1 MLSNMTPFSQVP
13 QLREAWQAAALPSLV
28 MESLSFIFNLISL
41 MECIEALAS
50 RIALASLYI
59 FIIRPL

>member
-1 MLSNMTPFSQVP
+1 MLSNMTPFPQVP
-13 QLREAWQAAALPSLV
+13 QLRKAWQGALPSLV
-28 MESLSFIFNLISL
+28 MESLSFISYILSL
-41 MECIEALAS
+41 MESIEALAS

>member
-13 QLREAWQAAALPSLV
+13 QLREAWPGALPSLV
-28 MESLSFIFNLISL
+28 MESLSFIFNLISYGVYRDVV
-41 MECIEALAS
+41 S

-59 FIIRPL
+59 FIIRSL